1 MTEFAASST
10 RPARPRRLRDL
21 AIVLSLAIVALL
33 VVAAASASAAVTEVN
48 LAQYKR
54 IHRYALPLPPGTPAP
69 AHSLLAEE
77 ASGVTY
83 DPVTETL
90 FVVGDGGTSVVQVSK
105 EGQLINSMTLA
116 PGSSPQGTTFYDTEG
131 IAYVGN
137 EEFVITEERESKL
150 DRFKYVAGGELTR
163 AAAKTVVIGKDNDN
177 IGIEGVTNDPL
188 NPGHMIA
195 IKESGPERIYS
206 TDIDWE
212 AQTATN
218 FEAEGTG
225 PGEGELFP
233 AADAGTLDFSDV
245 YALANVPGIAA
256 AEESNL
262 LVISQESGE
271 VVNISRSGH
280 VNSRLAELAEP
291 ADTISVPDMTNE
303 GVTMDQNGML
313 YVVDEDGGGS
323 QAHPQLWVYE
333 PQTTADTAPT
343 AVTLGSQVNTLP
355 ESTTGARVKVA
366 TVTVTDPDGFGEN
379 NLSVAGPD
387 ASHFEVDH
395 NGLYLKAG
403 TTLKASA
410 QAEYEVRV
418 QVDDPT
424 SVANPD
430 ATSSPYKLTVTPSSG
445 GTSAAQ
451 IAVTEVA
458 PWSSGNSPVAADW
471 FELTNVGTTKVDM
484 TGWRMNDNHASFA
497 SSDAIEGVT
506 NLAPGHSAVFVNGT
520 EAKANEFI
528 ADWYP
533 GGAPTGFEIGWLPE
547 GPGLSTSGDQV
558 NIYDSTGAK
567 VSGVEIGASPSAAP
581 FGTFDNTAALGVGA
595 TVDPT
600 LTALSTVGTN
610 EAFSADAG
618 NEIGSPG
625 TAPVSSPLAV
635 TEAAPWGSSNVEYKA
650 DWFELTNES
659 PVAVSL
665 AGWKMDDSSNAFG
678 TAVALHGV
686 SSIAAGESVLFLET
700 AEGITV
706 SEEGEVV
713 TKFETSWFGSSV
725 PAGLQVGTYHGS
737 GVGLSTGG
745 DAVNIFESEG
755 NRITGVSFGAAST
768 ASPVPSFE
776 NAAGLGNYKA
786 PVAITALSVEGV
798 NGGFVAHDQLG

>member
-343 AVTLGSQVNTLP
+343 AVTLGNATTSLP
-355 ESTTGARVKVA
+355 EATTASRVKVA
-366 TVTVTDPDGFGEN
+366 
-379 NLSVAGPD
+379 D
-387 ASHFEVDH
+387 ANHQ
-395 NGLYLKAG
+395 G
-403 TTLKASA
+403 TPPA
-410 QAEYEVRV
+410 
-418 QVDDPT
+418 P
-424 SVANPD
+424 
-430 ATSSPYKLTVTPSSG
+430 ATP
-445 GTSAAQ
+445 
-451 IAVTEVA
+451 
-458 PWSSGNSPVAADW
+458 
-471 FELTNVGTTKVDM
+471 
-484 TGWRMNDNHASFA
+484 
-497 SSDAIEGVT
+497 
-506 NLAPGHSAVFVNGT
+506 
-520 EAKANEFI
+520 
-528 ADWYP
+528 
-533 GGAPTGFEIGWLPE
+533 
-547 GPGLSTSGDQV
+547 
-558 NIYDSTGAK
+558 
-567 VSGVEIGASPSAAP
+567 
-581 FGTFDNTAALGVGA
+581 
-595 TVDPT
+595 
-600 LTALSTVGTN
+600 
-610 EAFSADAG
+610 
-618 NEIGSPG
+618 
-625 TAPVSSPLAV
+625 
-635 TEAAPWGSSNVEYKA
+635 
-650 DWFELTNES
+650 
-659 PVAVSL
+659 
-665 AGWKMDDSSNAFG
+665 
-678 TAVALHGV
+678 
-686 SSIAAGESVLFLET
+686 
-700 AEGITV
+700 
-706 SEEGEVV
+706 
-713 TKFETSWFGSSV
+713 
-725 PAGLQVGTYHGS
+725 
-737 GVGLSTGG
+737 
-745 DAVNIFESEG
+745 
-755 NRITGVSFGAAST
+755 
-768 ASPVPSFE
+768 
-776 NAAGLGNYKA
+776 
-786 PVAITALSVEGV
+786 
-798 NGGFVAHDQLG
+798 